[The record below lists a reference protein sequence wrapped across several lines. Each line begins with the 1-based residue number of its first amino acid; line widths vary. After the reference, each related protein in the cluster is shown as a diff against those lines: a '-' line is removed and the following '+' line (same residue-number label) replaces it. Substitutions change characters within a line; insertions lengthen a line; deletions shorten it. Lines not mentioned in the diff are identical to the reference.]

1 MKGDAVKL
9 VQFLEGSQKRFVI
22 PVYQRNYDWKKE
34 NCVQLYNDLVSLIK
48 NKKANHFFGSIVS
61 YVQNKDVIIID
72 GQQRITTVSLIM
84 IAMMNAIKK
93 GVLVPEDEL
102 LYERLRDTYILD
114 RFRKEE
120 RKVRLK
126 PFRNDCDA
134 FDRLIFKDEDEYIED
149 SKVTMNYR
157 YFYDRM
163 VNSKEI
169 TLDELY
175 TALES
180 LEIIEILIEP
190 DHGDDPQLIF
200 ESLNS
205 TGLDLT
211 ESDKIRNFVLMGLP
225 ADVQEE
231 FYNNYWSKIE
241 KNCGD
246 GLDNFVRD
254 FLTIQTGTIANFKK
268 IYAAFKN
275 YHSTSDGIE
284 CVLQDMTNYSKFY
297 HQIHQNDLGDKSLNE
312 IMFRL
317 NLLDVTVAYPY
328 LIAFLEYAKK
338 EALSVEEV
346 EKVFSCIEVY
356 VFRRQICDYPSNALN
371 KIFASLHKSI
381 LKQKKDTDSYS
392 SVLIYFLESRTLSA
406 TFPKDDE
413 FIQNFVTRNVYS
425 MQKKNKFYLFERLE
439 NCSSKEKNDVY
450 ENLENKTYSIE
461 HIMPQSLNVEWKQ
474 VLGSDYLRIQE
485 EWLHTIANLT
495 LTAYNP
501 NYSNKTFAE
510 KKSMEHGFTS
520 SGLRLNQYIASFE
533 KWTEDELKLRKA
545 HLIELARCIWKYPET
560 DFVPAEKDDEIVAL
574 SEDYRFTGRG
584 IKAFTLLD
592 TQYTVRDWVDTIVE
606 IYKQLYFI
614 DPSIIHLEANNP
626 DNVWISTKPFEN
638 AYRKI
643 AEGIYLCTG
652 SDTMTKVRL
661 IKNLLLK
668 YQLDEDD
675 VTVILTP
682 DRARGKSSK

>member
-297 HQIHQNDLGDKSLNE
+297 HQIH
-312 IMFRL
+312 
-317 NLLDVTVAYPY
+317 
-328 LIAFLEYAKK
+328 
-338 EALSVEEV
+338 
-346 EKVFSCIEVY
+346 
-356 VFRRQICDYPSNALN
+356 
-371 KIFASLHKSI
+371 
-381 LKQKKDTDSYS
+381 
-392 SVLIYFLESRTLSA
+392 
-406 TFPKDDE
+406 
-413 FIQNFVTRNVYS
+413 
-425 MQKKNKFYLFERLE
+425 
-439 NCSSKEKNDVY
+439 
-450 ENLENKTYSIE
+450 
-461 HIMPQSLNVEWKQ
+461 
-474 VLGSDYLRIQE
+474 
-485 EWLHTIANLT
+485 
-495 LTAYNP
+495 
-501 NYSNKTFAE
+501 
-510 KKSMEHGFTS
+510 
-520 SGLRLNQYIASFE
+520 
-533 KWTEDELKLRKA
+533 
-545 HLIELARCIWKYPET
+545 
-560 DFVPAEKDDEIVAL
+560 
-574 SEDYRFTGRG
+574 
-584 IKAFTLLD
+584 
-592 TQYTVRDWVDTIVE
+592 
-606 IYKQLYFI
+606 
-614 DPSIIHLEANNP
+614 
-626 DNVWISTKPFEN
+626 
-638 AYRKI
+638 
-643 AEGIYLCTG
+643 
-652 SDTMTKVRL
+652 
-661 IKNLLLK
+661 
-668 YQLDEDD
+668 
-675 VTVILTP
+675 
-682 DRARGKSSK
+682 